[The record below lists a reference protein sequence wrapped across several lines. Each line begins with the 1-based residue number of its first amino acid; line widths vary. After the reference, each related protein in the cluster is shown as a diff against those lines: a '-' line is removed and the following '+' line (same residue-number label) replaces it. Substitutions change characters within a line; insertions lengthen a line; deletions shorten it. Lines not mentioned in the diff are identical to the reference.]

1 KDVQCFA
8 QGPEPELLVCGGGA
22 QNALLMERLQSL
34 LPGWQVAPTTAKGV
48 DGDYMEAMAF
58 AWLAQRRMHNL
69 PSNLPG
75 VTGAARFT
83 SLGVIYPAD

>member
-1 KDVQCFA
+1 MA
-8 QGPEPELLVCGGGA
+8 
-22 QNALLMERLQSL
+22 RLHAL

-69 PSNLPG
+69 PSNLPR
-75 VTGAARFT
+75 VTGATRLA